1 MYKEVSLIGDI
12 SNEEF
17 IMIYGYIRVSTV
29 KQANEGNSLEGQE
42 KLLMDNGVSKEN
54 IYQDTYTGTKADRP
68 EFNKLLDV
76 LKDGDTLVVTKLDRF
91 ARSMIEGSKIVNEL
105 IDRGVK
111 VNVLNIGV
119 MDNTPSSK
127 LIRNIFFS
135 FAEFERDMIVERTL
149 EGKQI
154 KMEKDV
160 DATLGRPKKF
170 KKAQRD
176 MALKLLENHSYN
188 EVAQMTGISRR
199 TLIRYKKDANNK

>member
-1 MYKEVSLIGDI
+1 
-12 SNEEF
+12 
-17 IMIYGYIRVSTV
+17 MIYGYIRVSTV
-29 KQANEGNSLEGQE
+29 KQANEGNSLEGQQ
-42 KLLMDNGVSKEN
+42 KLLLENGVNIEN

-68 EFNKLLDV
+68 AFTKLLNE

-105 IDRGVK
+105 IERGIK
-111 VNVLNIGV
+111 VNVLNIGM

-160 DATLGRPKKF
+160 DATLGRPKKY
-170 KKAQRD
+170 KRAQRET
-176 MALKLLENHSYN
+176 ALKLLEKYSYN
-188 EVAQMTGISRR
+188 QVAEMTGISRR
-199 TLIRYKKDANNK
+199 TLIRYKKEAEQQHKYINSLERESK

>member
-1 MYKEVSLIGDI
+1 
-12 SNEEF
+12 
-17 IMIYGYIRVSTV
+17 MIYVYIRVSTI
-29 KQANEGNSLEGQE
+29 KQANDGNSLENQE
-42 KLLMDNGVSKEN
+42 NLLLENGVLKEN
-54 IYQDTYTGTKADRP
+54 IYKDIYTGTKADRP
-68 EFNKLLDV
+68 SFNELINKM
-76 LKDGDTLVVTKLDRF
+76 KQGDTLVVTKLDRF

-105 IDRGVK
+105 IDKGVR

-154 KMEKDV
+154 KMKRDV

-176 MALKLLENHSYN
+176 MAIKLLEKHSYN
-188 EVAQMTGISRR
+188 EVSAMMGISRS
-199 TLIRYKKDANNK
+199 TLIRYKKEYINKKY

>member
-1 MYKEVSLIGDI
+1 
-12 SNEEF
+12 
-17 IMIYGYIRVSTV
+17 MIYGYIRVSTI
-29 KQANEGNSLEGQE
+29 KQANDGNRLENQE
-42 KLLMDNGVSKEN
+42 NLLLENGVLKEN
-54 IYQDTYTGTKADRP
+54 IYKDIYTGTKADRP
-68 EFNKLLDV
+68 SFNELINKM
-76 LKDGDTLVVTKLDRF
+76 KQGDTLVVTKLDRF

-105 IDRGVK
+105 IDKGVR

-154 KMEKDV
+154 KMKRDV

-176 MALKLLENHSYN
+176 MAIKLLEKHSYN
-188 EVAQMTGISRR
+188 EVSAMMGISRS
-199 TLIRYKKDANNK
+199 TLIRYKKEYINKKY

>member
-1 MYKEVSLIGDI
+1 
-12 SNEEF
+12 
-17 IMIYGYIRVSTV
+17 MIYGYIRVSTV

-154 KMEKDV
+154 KMEKDA